1 MKKTNS
7 MANSKVWR
15 GAVALF
21 ALLLMCAGAR
31 AADFPVTKY
40 GAKPDGKTL
49 DTAAIQRAIDAATAA
64 GHGIVVF
71 APGVYLSGALFLKT
85 GVNLDVGKSATI
97 RGVQALSAYPEMW
110 TRIAGIEMTW
120 PSALINVYQQSDV
133 RIYGQGVI
141 DGNGKF
147 WWDKYWRMRRA
158 YDKMGLRW
166 AVDYDCQRPRLIQIY
181 KSSNIS
187 LDGLRLERSGF
198 WTVHICYSHQV
209 TVDGITIRN
218 NIGGRGPSTDG
229 IDVDSSAHVLVEH
242 SDISDNDDAICLKAG
257 RDADGLRVDKPTED
271 VVVRDCIVRDAA
283 AGFTI
288 GSETSGGIRNVK
300 VENITVLKAVP
311 KGIYFKSAKTRG
323 GTIQNIVITDMHME
337 GVPVPIGVN
346 LNWNQSYSYA
356 HLPPGMKKVPRY
368 WKVLA
373 EPVPLKEGLPH
384 FQDISISDI
393 TATGARRA
401 FAIKGYSDDFLKD
414 FKFSNIRIQ
423 AQTAGSIQDAENWT
437 FTNTHIQTA
446 NGGHVQLINCHAIH
460 GLAQK

>member
-1 MKKTNS
+1 MNPMNRKP
-7 MANSKVWR
+7 WR
-15 GAVALF
+15 GGATIF
-21 ALLLMCAGAR
+21 AILLMCSGAM

-40 GAKPDGKTL
+40 GAKPDGKTI
-49 DTAAIQRAIDAATAA
+49 DTAAIQRAIDAAESE
-64 GHGIVVF
+64 GHGTVVF
-71 APGVYLSGALFLKT
+71 PPGVYLTGGIFLKT
-85 GVNLDVGKSATI
+85 GVNLDVSKGATI
-97 RGVQALSAYPEMW
+97 RGLQTLSAYPEMW
-110 TRIAGIEMTW
+110 TRIAGINMTW
-120 PSALINVYQQSDV
+120 PSALINVYKQSNV
-133 RIYGQGVI
+133 HIYGQGVI

-147 WWDKYWRMRRA
+147 WWDKYWRMRHA
-158 YDKMGLRW
+158 YVKMGLRW

-181 KSSNIS
+181 KSSDVR

-229 IDVDSSAHVLVEH
+229 IDVDSSSHVLIEH
-242 SDISDNDDAICLKAG
+242 CDISDNDDAIVMKSG
-257 RDADGLRVDKPTED
+257 RDADGLRTDIPTQD
-271 VVVRDCIVRDAA
+271 VVVRDCIVWDAA

-288 GSETSGGIRNVK
+288 GSETSGGIRNIT

-323 GTIQNIVITDMHME
+323 GTIQNIVIRDMHME
-337 GVPVPIGVN
+337 GVAVPIGVD

-384 FQDISISDI
+384 FQDIRISDI

-401 FAIKGYSDDFLKD
+401 FAVRGYSDDFLKNFT
-414 FKFSNIRIQ
+414 FKNISIQ

-437 FTNTHIQTA
+437 FVNTHIHTA
-446 NGGHVQLINCHAIH
+446 DGSHVTLKDCHGVH
-460 GLAQK
+460 GLTQK